1 MRYMTCRL
9 RDSETRIVLDLQKV
23 VSAEE
28 YKPEGASLRSY
39 TKVFMIDS
47 REYLLTH
54 GFEEVCKALQF
65 LERGL

>member
-1 MRYMTCRL
+1 MRFLTCRL
-9 RDSETRIVLDLQKV
+9 RDSDTRVIVDLQKV

-28 YKPEGASLRSY
+28 YKPEGGSIRSY
-39 TKVFMIDS
+39 TKLFMSDH

-54 GFEEVCKALQF
+54 SFDEIAKSLQF